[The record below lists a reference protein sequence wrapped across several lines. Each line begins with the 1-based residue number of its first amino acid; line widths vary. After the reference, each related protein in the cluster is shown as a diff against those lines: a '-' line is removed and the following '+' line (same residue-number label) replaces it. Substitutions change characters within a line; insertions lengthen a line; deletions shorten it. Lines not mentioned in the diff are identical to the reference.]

1 MRRGGDP
8 TSVSRSG
15 LGVPSSVGGPG
26 TPPPPPVGCPTAPT
40 RLQPEARAPPSSQS
54 LRPWRA
60 FAPPPHQ
67 GLESQASPNSPSP
80 PPARG
85 LEPSIHARRTP
96 DLPVPER
103 PLARAQHDG
112 FEVTLAGPPP
122 GEAEAGPGARLCSRP
137 RGVKASRPEAG
148 ALPLGVRSD
157 SVGGGR
163 RRCSPPRGGF

>member
-1 MRRGGDP
+1 M
-8 TSVSRSG
+8 SRSG

-80 PPARG
+80 PPCPGSGAFDPRPAHSGSSGARAPPRPGPARRLRGDAGGSPARG
-85 LEPSIHARRTP
+85 GR
-96 DLPVPER
+96 
-103 PLARAQHDG
+103 G
-112 FEVTLAGPPP
+112 
-122 GEAEAGPGARLCSRP
+122 RP
-137 RGVKASRPEAG
+137 RGQAVFKAEGRQGLQA
-148 ALPLGVRSD
+148 
-157 SVGGGR
+157 GGR
-163 RRCSPPRGGF
+163 GPSPRGSERLGGWRQAPV